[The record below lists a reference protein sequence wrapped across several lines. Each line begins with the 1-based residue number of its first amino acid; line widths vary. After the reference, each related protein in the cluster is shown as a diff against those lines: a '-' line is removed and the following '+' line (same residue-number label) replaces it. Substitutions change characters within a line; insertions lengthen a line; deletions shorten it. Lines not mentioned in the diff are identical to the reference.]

1 MKDAVKTRDAYTSN
15 KIRLSRFGLV
25 LGLSERV
32 RGARDVYTSKTAMLT
47 IIHGK
52 PDRTIFHK
60 QSKLELAKISHN
72 L

>member
-1 MKDAVKTRDAYTSN
+1 MKDAVRTRDAYTSN
-15 KIRLSRFGLV
+15 KIRLSRFGFV
-25 LGLSERV
+25 LRLIERV
-32 RGARDVYTSKTAMLT
+32 RGTRDVYASKTAMLT